1 MILPD
6 DFITQFKNLPGLS
19 VESFLTSIDETA
31 PVSIRLNKL
40 KNADNPIIIDKNIHS
55 NVPWAE
61 DGLYLN
67 ERPSFTFDP
76 LFHSGSYYVQEAS
89 SMFLE
94 QVLKQVFKTANFS
107 DCTLNILD
115 LCAAP
120 GGKST
125 HIASLMP
132 EGSLLVSNEI
142 NRTRANVLAENLIKW
157 GNDNVVVSNNDSNAF
172 KKIPETFDVIVADVP
187 CSGEGMFRKDL
198 RAIEEW
204 SLDNVKMCASRQR
217 EIISSIWP
225 SLRQGGCLLYSTCTY
240 NTLEN
245 EENIKWIC
253 ENFDA
258 ESLEINISDFAG
270 VSPAISG
277 FGEMKAARFF
287 PDKVRGEGFF
297 ISLIK
302 KKGDS
307 QVGEQIFRKSKL
319 RKIKIVEEIKRFIVD
334 NECYEFNTEW
344 NNKIYA
350 INNNH
355 SALLQILNENL
366 RILHYGVCIGEL
378 KQKDFIPDISLA
390 LSCKLNKNSICTC
403 DIDKELAINYLRKL
417 SIVLPENISKGWVL
431 LTHKNQAIGW
441 VKNLGSRSNNAWPN
455 EWRIRT

>member
-1 MILPD
+1 MILPE
-6 DFITQFKNLPGLS
+6 DFVSQFKSLPDITADNFFSSLN
-19 VESFLTSIDETA
+19 EPA

-40 KNADNPIIIDKNIHS
+40 KNADNSIIIDNNILS

-61 DGLYLN
+61 DGLYLI

-76 LFHSGSYYVQEAS
+76 LFHSGCYYVQEAS

-94 QVLKQVFKTANFS
+94 QVLKQVFKTANFRDS
-107 DCTLNILD
+107 TLNILD

-142 NRTRANVLAENLIKW
+142 NRTRANILAENLIKW
-157 GNDNVVVSNNDSNAF
+157 GNENVIVSNNDSSAF
-172 KKIPETFDVIVADVP
+172 KNIEEAFDVIVADVP
-187 CSGEGMFRKDL
+187 CSGEGMFRKDA

-204 SLDNVKMCASRQR
+204 SLDNVRMCASRQR
-217 EIISSIWP
+217 EIISTIWP
-225 SLRQGGCLLYSTCTY
+225 SLRPGGCLIYSTCTY

-253 ENFDA
+253 ENLNA

-277 FGEMKAARFF
+277 FEEIKAARFF

-307 QVGEQIFRKSKL
+307 QVGEQIIRKSKL
-319 RKIKIVEEIKRFIVD
+319 KKIKISEEIKNFIVD
-334 NECYEFNTEW
+334 NEIYEFNTEW

-350 INNNH
+350 INSNH
-355 SALLQILNENL
+355 SALLQVLNENL
-366 RILHYGVCIGEL
+366 KILHYGVCIGEL

-403 DIDKELAINYLRKL
+403 DIDKDLAISYLRKL
-417 SIVLPENISKGWVL
+417 SIVLPENISKGWVV
-431 LTHKNQAIGW
+431 LTHKNQALGW
-441 VKNLGSRSNNAWPN
+441 VKNLGNRSNNAWPN